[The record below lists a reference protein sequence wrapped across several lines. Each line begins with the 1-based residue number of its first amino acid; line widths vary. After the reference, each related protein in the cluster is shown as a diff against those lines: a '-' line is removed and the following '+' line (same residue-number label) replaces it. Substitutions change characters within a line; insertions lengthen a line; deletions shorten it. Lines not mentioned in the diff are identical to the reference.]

1 MYESSISTSLPL
13 ENHLLD
19 AIYTTSSLTPLFN
32 THTFFAQSLLPAMA
46 PEPSPEPTP
55 ESLQAINSKTLGT
68 SAGAFPVVTL
78 PSGERI
84 PTGTVG
90 ALLVNVR
97 AYDAA
102 AATGDAAAQ
111 DTLSEALRAAV
122 PVLHKVGLFALFAP
136 EEWASDKSPGRS
148 LVGEMAKELN

>member
-1 MYESSISTSLPL
+1 
-13 ENHLLD
+13 
-19 AIYTTSSLTPLFN
+19 
-32 THTFFAQSLLPAMA
+32 MA

-102 AATGDAAAQ
+102 AATGDVAAQ

-122 PVLHKVGLFALFAP
+122 PVLHKVGLFALFAS

>member
-1 MYESSISTSLPL
+1 
-13 ENHLLD
+13 
-19 AIYTTSSLTPLFN
+19 
-32 THTFFAQSLLPAMA
+32 MA
-46 PEPSPEPTP
+46 PEPSPEPSPEPTP

-102 AATGDAAAQ
+102 AATGDVAAQ